1 VRLTFQNGP
10 KVSINPTTAYR
21 GVMPEVPDPP
31 FPSGEPYWYWLGGRP
46 ALDFVN
52 TRRERWNRRIECL
65 VDDADLVGWLVAAGL
80 LDATPTMSRDLVESA
95 RELREAI
102 DAGVRAAVAGAPAP
116 APALAVIDWWL
127 VHAARRARLGVGP
140 DGMPHLDERPPA
152 ASPRA
157 ALGAVALDAARM
169 LGVPNERA
177 RVRICAAASCSARFY
192 DRSAAAGRRWC
203 SMAMCGNAEK
213 ARRFRE
219 RRAGAAS

>member
-80 LDATPTMSRDLVESA
+80 LDATPTMSSDLVESA

-140 DGMPHLDERPPA
+140 DGMPHLDER
-152 ASPRA
+152 
-157 ALGAVALDAARM
+157 M